1 MATGENDV
9 VPATGEGCYKFMGER
24 GSLDFP
30 NLNLWR
36 HEGAPTAVGDW
47 SVPLVRATQSI
58 DARAPLGSWR
68 KELVAFGEAVRAGGE
83 LGEGTLLTSGRDGL
97 ATVAAMAAVLEAV
110 EAGGTIVPAFT
121 LA

>member
-30 NLNLWR
+30 NLQLWM
-36 HEGAPTAVGDW
+36 HQSAPTAVGDW

-68 KELVAFGEAVRAGGE
+68 R
-83 LGEGTLLTSGRDGL
+83 
-97 ATVAAMAAVLEAV
+97 
-110 EAGGTIVPAFT
+110 
-121 LA
+121 